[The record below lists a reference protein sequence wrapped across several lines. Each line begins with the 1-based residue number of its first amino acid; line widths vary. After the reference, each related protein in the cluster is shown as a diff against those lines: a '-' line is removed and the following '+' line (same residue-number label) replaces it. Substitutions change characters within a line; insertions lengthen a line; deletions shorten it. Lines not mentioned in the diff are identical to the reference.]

1 MSTGIARENLR
12 LRNLQG
18 SLFTF
23 DDVALMTRAC
33 GRITQV
39 MVFGGRTFTLK
50 DAIGD
55 RNVAGATIL
64 KADVQEFT
72 SIFDITERSNEE
84 YFMLELI
91 GDHDFAIA
99 MHTPERN
106 PGLLSHELSH
116 VLFYYDLEYRKQVT
130 SFWDALDEA
139 VRQEMV
145 RYLKKSGYEDI
156 ELVDEWFAHLLY
168 GFDDKKGL
176 LDTNPDLSAFQG
188 EIEKEFCTLHA
199 TVQPMSDT
207 AYNSAFQA
215 KY

>member
-1 MSTGIARENLR
+1 MSTGISRQNLR
-12 LRNLQG
+12 LRHMQG

-39 MVFGGRTFTLK
+39 MVFGGRRFTLN

-55 RNVAGATIL
+55 RTVAGATIL
-64 KADVQEFT
+64 KADVVEFMR
-72 SIFDITERSNEE
+72 IFGLTERSNEE
-84 YFMLELI
+84 SFMLELI

-99 MHTPERN
+99 VHTPERN

-116 VLFYYDLEYRKQVT
+116 VLFYYDLEYRTQVT
-130 SFWDALDEA
+130 SFWDGLDEA
-139 VRQEMV
+139 ARQEII

-168 GFDDKKGL
+168 GFDDKQRL
-176 LDTNPDLSAFQG
+176 LDTKPALSAFQG
-188 EIEKEFCTLHA
+188 EIEKEFYTLHA
-199 TVQPMSDT
+199 TVQHTRET
-207 AYNSAFQA
+207 AENSAFQA
-215 KY
+215 KC